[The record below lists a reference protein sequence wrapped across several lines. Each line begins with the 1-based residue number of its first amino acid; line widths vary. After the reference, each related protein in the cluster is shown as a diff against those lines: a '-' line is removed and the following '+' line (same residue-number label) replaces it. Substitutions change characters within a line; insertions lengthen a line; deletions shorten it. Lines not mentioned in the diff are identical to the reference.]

1 MTWSITRLS
10 SMAAS
15 AKSDPRG
22 KSDAGNCGS
31 LGGPDCACRAA
42 VTRAFEGMTRSGAPY
57 DSALSVARRVF
68 HHHHPE
74 LDIGVKELIERW
86 VSPESLH

>member
-1 MTWSITRLS
+1 MTSSITRLS

-15 AKSDPRG
+15 AKSDPRA
-22 KSDAGNCGS
+22 DAGNCS
-31 LGGPDCACRAA
+31 PLGGPDCACRAA

-74 LDIGVKELIERW
+74 LDIGVNELIERW

>member
-1 MTWSITRLS
+1 
-10 SMAAS
+10 MAAS

-22 KSDAGNCGS
+22 KSDAGNCGP

-42 VTRAFEGMTRSGAPY
+42 VTRAFTGMLQSGAPY

-74 LDIGVKELIERW
+74 LDVGVKELIERW

>member
-1 MTWSITRLS
+1 M
-10 SMAAS
+10 
-15 AKSDPRG
+15 
-22 KSDAGNCGS
+22 
-31 LGGPDCACRAA
+31 AA
-42 VTRAFEGMTRSGAPY
+42 VTRAFAGMIQSGAPY

-74 LDIGVKELIERW
+74 LDIGVNELIERW

>member
-1 MTWSITRLS
+1 MTSSTTRLS
-10 SMAAS
+10 SMAVS
-15 AKSDPRG
+15 AKSDPRA
-22 KSDAGNCGS
+22 KPAVGNCGP

-42 VTRAFEGMTRSGAPY
+42 VTRAFAGMMQSGAPY

-74 LDIGVKELIERW
+74 LDVGVKELIERW
-86 VSPESLH
+86 VSSESLH

>member
-1 MTWSITRLS
+1 
-10 SMAAS
+10 
-15 AKSDPRG
+15 
-22 KSDAGNCGS
+22 
-31 LGGPDCACRAA
+31 
-42 VTRAFEGMTRSGAPY
+42 MTRSGAPY

-74 LDIGVKELIERW
+74 LDIGVSELIERW

>member
-1 MTWSITRLS
+1 
-10 SMAAS
+10 MAAS

-22 KSDAGNCGS
+22 CGL

-42 VTRAFEGMTRSGAPY
+42 VTRAFAGMTQSGAPY
-57 DSALSVARRVF
+57 DAALSVARRVF

-74 LDIGVKELIERW
+74 LDVGVNELIERW

>member
-1 MTWSITRLS
+1 M
-10 SMAAS
+10 MQ
-15 AKSDPRG
+15 
-22 KSDAGNCGS
+22 
-31 LGGPDCACRAA
+31 
-42 VTRAFEGMTRSGAPY
+42 SGAPY

-74 LDIGVKELIERW
+74 LDVGVKELIERW

>member
-1 MTWSITRLS
+1 MTSSTTRLS

-15 AKSDPRG
+15 AKFDPRG
-22 KSDAGNCGS
+22 CGP

-42 VTRAFEGMTRSGAPY
+42 VTRAFAGMMQSGAPY

>member
-1 MTWSITRLS
+1 
-10 SMAAS
+10 MAAS
-15 AKSDPRG
+15 AKSEPR
-22 KSDAGNCGS
+22 NCGP

-42 VTRAFEGMTRSGAPY
+42 VTRAFAGMTRSGAPY

-74 LDIGVKELIERW
+74 LDVGVKELIERW
-86 VSPESLH
+86 VSSESLH